1 MHRSLLFLAL
11 IAAADARPSTLR
23 AQILRVGKRQSPSLW
38 VSGQVG
44 YLTPGRVYDGSTNS
58 VWDFAGGAQYRGG
71 IELPIPNAA
80 TLGVTG
86 SWSTQAMTY
95 SSLSGG
101 VTGFDAINAHAT
113 IWSVMGVFHAGGG
126 TGLHQVLDVSAGVV
140 GYRKFTRDDGG
151 TPLAP
156 LGGDTDFG
164 FGIGYGIGYSTSERN
179 EIILVQDYGL
189 VLHQHAGLP
198 GGVSTRSDQK
208 VTRIGLR
215 VGVGT
220 RSSY

>member
-1 MHRSLLFLAL
+1 MHRSLLFLVL
-11 IAAADARPSTLR
+11 IAAAEVSPSTTR
-23 AQILRVGKRQSPSLW
+23 AQILRVGRRPSPVMW
-38 VSGQVG
+38 VSGQIG

-58 VWDFAGGAQYRGG
+58 VWDFAGGAQYRGS

-80 TLGVTG
+80 TLGLTG

-95 SSLSGG
+95 SALAAGE
-101 VTGFDAINAHAT
+101 TGFDAVNAHGT
-113 IWSVMGVFHAGGG
+113 IWSLMGVFHAGGG
-126 TGLHQVLDVSAGVV
+126 TGVHQVLDVSAGVI
-140 GYRKFTRDDGG
+140 GYRRFTRDDAG
-151 TPLAP
+151 TALAP

-164 FGIGYGIGYSTSERN
+164 FGVGYGIGYSTSERN

-198 GGVSTRSDQK
+198 RGVSTRSDQK
-208 VTRIGLR
+208 VTRIGVR

-220 RSSY
+220 RSRY